1 MFVCFF
7 VRLSVVLFICLFD
20 LVHVCVPA
28 GIFFLCIVCFLGR
41 VPVVADRAFFFL
53 TFLSIYRNAT
63 SLAAVVEIANS
74 KARAGLVMIA
84 RSARA
89 WAGVVPVGG
98 QAEVRPI
105 IPCPLVLLLQ

>member
-1 MFVCFF
+1 MFVFP
-7 VRLSVVLFICLFD
+7 L
-20 LVHVCVPA
+20 
-28 GIFFLCIVCFLGR
+28 GFFLCIVCFLGR

>member
-1 MFVCFF
+1 MG
-7 VRLSVVLFICLFD
+7 VRGETACTLSVRSASALTAHAPAAIARM
-20 LVHVCVPA
+20 VHVLV
-28 GIFFLCIVCFLGR
+28 
-41 VPVVADRAFFFL
+41 VVAL
-53 TFLSIYRNAT
+53 TRIARVVTANTTGVKEANAT

>member
-1 MFVCFF
+1 MGETACT
-7 VRLSVVLFICLFD
+7 LSVRSASALTAVAPAAIARM
-20 LVHVCVPA
+20 VHV
-28 GIFFLCIVCFLGR
+28 L
-41 VPVVADRAFFFL
+41 VVIAL
-53 TFLSIYRNAT
+53 TRFAWVVTANTTGVKEAIAT
-63 SLAAVVEIANS
+63 SLAALVEIANS

-105 IPCPLVLLLQ
+105 IPCTLMLLQ